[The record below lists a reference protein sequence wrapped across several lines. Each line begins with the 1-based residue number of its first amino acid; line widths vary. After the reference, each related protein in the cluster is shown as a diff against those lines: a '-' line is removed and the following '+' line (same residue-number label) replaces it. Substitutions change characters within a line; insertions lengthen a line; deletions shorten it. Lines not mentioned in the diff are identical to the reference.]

1 MITCNHMCRASRSGR
16 LAEYGRK
23 PRRVLSWPK
32 KTYRRPRATPA
43 RAENRWGAVSFRVGV
58 ETSFQNVKILDLCRM
73 TQVFFA
79 QGHPPKKGQAHPQ
92 PNLSP
97 PFSKLFGFVRVSAL
111 TPRPPP
117 NELPQ
122 HANNKDINNNT
133 KYYNDK
139 HIYTSMT
146 I

>member
-1 MITCNHMCRASRSGR
+1 MVHYIMITCNHMCRASRSGR

-58 ETSFQNVKILDLCRM
+58 ETSFQNVKILGLCRM

-97 PFSKLFGFVRVSAL
+97 PICKVIWFCSSFCLDAAAV
-111 TPRPPP
+111 
-117 NELPQ
+117 PQ
-122 HANNKDINNNT
+122 GATTACKQQRHQQ
-133 KYYNDK
+133 
-139 HIYTSMT
+139 
-146 I
+146 